1 MFLGCVSRTLTPG
14 CPAIVGCP
22 LDMTSTYRNGTARA
36 PQAIRDASES
46 IETYSPFLD
55 RDVSETVFSDLGDL
69 PLTGTALEEA
79 LRLIFE
85 AASRVLR
92 AGARPLCLGGEHT
105 ITLPIVQ
112 ALAEMHPDFVI
123 IHLDAHSDLR
133 DAYEGSTL
141 NHATV
146 MRRVAE
152 LVGPD
157 RIIQLGIRSGDQGRI
172 LVDARPFHPP
182 GLGTCSGERALE
194 AHRGQADLSDP
205 GPGRA
210 RSFMLSEHRKSR
222 TRRMVLPGPR
232 TAVTGSGTAPCPG
245 SGRGRVEPRH
255 RPLRSRSDH
264 RGENRSRAGA
274 HPRTRR
280 CAILIICEVDRR
292 RPP

>member
-22 LDMTSTYRNGTARA
+22 LDMTSTYRNGTERA

-112 ALAEMHPDFVI
+112 ALAEMHQDFII
-123 IHLDAHSDLR
+123 IHLDAHTDLR

-157 RIIQLGIRSGDQGRI
+157 RIIQLGIRSGTKEEFWWMRDHSTLLDWGPAAEKELLRRI
-172 LVDARPFHPP
+172 GDRPVYLTLDLDVLDPSCFPSTGNPEP
-182 GLGTCSGERALE
+182 GGWSYRDLERLLQVLERLPVLG
-194 AHRGQADLSDP
+194 ADVVELNPDIDP
-205 GPGRA
+205 
-210 RSFMLSEHRKSR
+210 
-222 TRRMVLPGPR
+222 
-232 TAVTGSGTAPCPG
+232 
-245 SGRGRVEPRH
+245 
-255 RPLRSRSDH
+255 
-264 RGENRSRAGA
+264 
-274 HPRTRR
+274 
-280 CAILIICEVDRR
+280 CEVGAITAARIVRELVLILGRDAVRS
-292 RPP
+292 